1 MIRKNLRDDYSPLY
15 FLAALGAGGIAITF
29 FIYLTFLV
37 AHPQTPI
44 VTFDQLWPIVTTGNR
59 LAGGLVGLAVLGI
72 AFFTLMHLRLLV
84 WNLIEFKRFRRTPS
98 YARLLSTN
106 QEVTLMTVPLTL
118 AMTINVLFATG
129 AVFVP
134 GLWSVV
140 EYLFPIALVA
150 FGAAGYYAIRLY
162 ARYFTRV
169 ISHGQFDFADNNN
182 LGQLVAVFAFAMV
195 GVGLAAPAAMSQ
207 QLVTS
212 TIGILGAVFFIT
224 AALVL
229 GMLKLVMGFKSMLSE
244 GIAPAAAPS
253 LWIVIPILTLLGIAL
268 IRVDHG
274 LAHGFG
280 LPLSPPNQLVFTGAI
295 LSLQLLFGILGYSVM
310 QRVGYFRDFVRGD
323 QRHPGAYALI
333 CPGVALF
340 VFSMFFIH
348 LGLVRNGLIEFF
360 SIAHFVAMAP
370 LLYLQW
376 RTIATFIRLNER
388 LLRVPGQ
395 SLDRDLL
402 PVAAGG
408 RSD

>member
-29 FIYLTFLV
+29 FMYLTFLV
-37 AHPQTPI
+37 DHPQTPV
-44 VTFDQLWPIVTTGNR
+44 VTFDQLWALVTTGNR
-59 LAGGLVGLAVLGI
+59 VAGGLVGMAVLGI
-72 AFFTLMHLRLLV
+72 AFFTLLHLRLLV
-84 WNLIEFKRFRRTPS
+84 WNLVEFSRFRRTS
-98 YARLLSTN
+98 AYARLLSTN

-140 EYLFPIALVA
+140 EYLFPVALAA
-150 FGAAGYYAIRLY
+150 FGAVGYLTVRLY

-182 LGQLVAVFAFAMV
+182 LGQLVAVFALAMV
-195 GVGLAAPAAMSQ
+195 GVGFAAPAAMSH

-212 TIGILGAVFFIT
+212 TVGILGAMFFIT

-244 GIAPAAAPS
+244 GIAPAMAPS

-280 LPLSPPNQLVFTGAI
+280 LPLSPPHQLVFTGAI

-323 QRHPGAYALI
+323 RRHPGAYALI

-340 VFSMFFIH
+340 DFSMFFIQ
-348 LGLVRNGLIEFF
+348 LGLVRNGLIESL
-360 SIAHFVAMAP
+360 SIAHLVAMAP

-376 RTIATFIRLNER
+376 KTIATFVRLNTR
-388 LLRVPGQ
+388 LLRVPGR
-395 SLDRDLL
+395 SVDGGAV
-402 PVAAGG
+402 PVVTGG
-408 RSD
+408 RPD